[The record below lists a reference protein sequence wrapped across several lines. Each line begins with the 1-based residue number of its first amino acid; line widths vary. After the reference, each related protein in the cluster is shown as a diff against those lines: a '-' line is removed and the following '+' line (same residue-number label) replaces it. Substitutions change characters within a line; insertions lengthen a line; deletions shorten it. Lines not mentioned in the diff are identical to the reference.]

1 MAVTSV
7 PLAALLAVGA
17 VVEAEVADKELM
29 GAASVL
35 AEEEGA
41 GSLPFAEAEFSLIA
55 EMVSMT
61 DGVMSSSVALGLGT
75 VVEADVGAEEVI
87 EVASLL
93 ADVVE
98 TGVAVTEGAILA
110 EEVVPFE
117 VTPELTDV
125 VGAGIASMALLT
137 EDFDLVIVTISE
149 MNIKCMKPIYSFF
162 FMSTISTSNEWK

>member
-1 MAVTSV
+1 MTVAVV
-7 PLAALLAVGA
+7 PLADILAVEA
-17 VVEAEVADKELM
+17 VVEAEVVDKELM

-35 AEEEGA
+35 AEEGA

-117 VTPELTDV
+117 VTTELTNV
-125 VGAGIASMALLT
+125 VEAGIASMALLT
-137 EDFDLVIVTISE
+137 EDFDLVIFTISE
-149 MNIKCMKPIYSFF
+149 VKLRVHESFKF
-162 FMSTISTSNEWK
+162 RTVAN

>member
-1 MAVTSV
+1 MAVTFV

-61 DGVMSSSVALGLGT
+61 DGVMSSSVALAMGP
-75 VVEADVGAEEVI
+75 VVEADVGVGEVL
-87 EVASLL
+87 ETVSLL

-98 TGVAVTEGAILA
+98 AGVATG
-110 EEVVPFE
+110 
-117 VTPELTDV
+117 
-125 VGAGIASMALLT
+125 
-137 EDFDLVIVTISE
+137 
-149 MNIKCMKPIYSFF
+149 CFF
-162 FMSTISTSNEWK
+162 